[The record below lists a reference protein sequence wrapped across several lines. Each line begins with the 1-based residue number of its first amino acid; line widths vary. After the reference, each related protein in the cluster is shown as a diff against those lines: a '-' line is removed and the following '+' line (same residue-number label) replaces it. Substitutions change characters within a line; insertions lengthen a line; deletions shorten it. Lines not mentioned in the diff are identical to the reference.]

1 MSKRAFDK
9 ITQGLREA
17 LSIAR
22 GDAKPARLH
31 IPPEIE
37 VRHIRSKLRL
47 SQDNFAAAF
56 GFTLNQITAWEQ
68 GRSRPLGG
76 VRAYL
81 MLIEREP
88 GTVIAMLRPQRE
100 ARKAAWRDGAPPGA
114 WPELKS

>member
-9 ITQGLREA
+9 IAKGLREA

-31 IPPEIE
+31 IPPEID
-37 VRHIRSKLRL
+37 VRHIRNKLRL
-47 SQDNFAAAF
+47 SQDDFAAAF
-56 GFTLNQITAWEQ
+56 GFTLNQIAAWEQ

-81 MLIEREP
+81 MLIDREP
-88 GTVIAMLRPQRE
+88 ATVITMLRPLRE
-100 ARKAAWRDGAPPGA
+100 ARRAA
-114 WPELKS
+114 

>member
-22 GDAKPARLH
+22 GDGKPARLH
-31 IPPEIE
+31 IPPEID

-47 SQDNFAAAF
+47 SQDDFAAAF
-56 GFTLNQITAWEQ
+56 GFTLNQIAAWEQ

-88 GTVIAMLRPQRE
+88 GTVIDMLRPLRE
-100 ARKAAWRDGAPPGA
+100 ARKAAPAQS
-114 WPELKS
+114 WPELNL